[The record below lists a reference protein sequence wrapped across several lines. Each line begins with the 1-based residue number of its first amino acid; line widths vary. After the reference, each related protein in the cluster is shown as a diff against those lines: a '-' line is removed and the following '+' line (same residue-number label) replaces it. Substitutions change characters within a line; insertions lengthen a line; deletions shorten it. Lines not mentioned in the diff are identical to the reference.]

1 MTMSKHER
9 QLGEF
14 VLALIVIIAA
24 FWAGAKLSQW
34 AIATSCAD
42 KGGATINNI
51 PHECR
56 PNPTGRFLTGAVDG
70 CWPESSN

>member
-1 MTMSKHER
+1 MTMPKHER

-34 AIATSCAD
+34 AIATSCTD

-51 PHECR
+51 PHECQ
-56 PNPTGRFLTGAVDG
+56 PNPTIRITHGRLGQSATD
-70 CWPESSN
+70 